1 MSATSSSRRSAPVRR
16 AAHAALLPASLIVSA
31 MLAACSKPPP
41 DAVAPRPVRA
51 QAVVLAAGAQDDNY
65 TGAVRARVES
75 DLAFRVGGKVVQRK
89 VDVGQQV
96 RTGDVL
102 AALDAG
108 DYGLGVAAAVNQEKA
123 AAVEAG
129 QAATDAA
136 RFARLQVAGAIG
148 QGEAERQ
155 QARADAAR
163 ERLDQARRQAELAR
177 NRATYAVLRAPF
189 DGVVTSVRFET
200 GQVVS
205 EGQTVMTLAAHG
217 EREIVVDIPE
227 TRVLQARRATLATA
241 SLWVDEA
248 NAALP
253 AVAGNAGRFA
263 VTLRELSPVAATA
276 TRTYR
281 ARYRVGSEA
290 PPMEL
295 GMTATVW
302 LQSGAVSGA
311 PRVATLPAAALHHRD
326 GHTAVWIVDA
336 AQRPALVP
344 VEVVRYGQDEVQV
357 TGLAEGQLVA
367 TAGVQKLTPGMTV
380 VAVNAEGQP
389 LARGATRM
397 TATPPPPWPRPRR
410 PLSRSR
416 SRGQRH
422 ERCSQPV
429 ALGGHA
435 SFAGAVPGRRGP
447 RQRRFLVP
455 QARAA
460 RGPELPRTDDD
471 GDRRVA
477 RRLGAGSAGPGAQP
491 DREETAGARALRQ
504 RAHLQPPGLRCA
516 VAVARGRHAQGGP
529 GGGVVPGAQAHRRPA
544 RPDACGCHRP
554 GDQ

>member
-1 MSATSSSRRSAPVRR
+1 MSATSSSRRSAPVRC
-16 AAHAALLPASLIVSA
+16 AAHAALLPASWIVSA

-65 TGAVRARVES
+65 TGAVRARVET

-253 AVAGNAGRFA
+253 AGAGNAGALRRDTA
-263 VTLRELSPVAATA
+263 RTLARGRNGDTHLSRTLSGGQRGAADGVGHDRDRVAAVRCRVGRTA
-276 TRTYR
+276 RGDAACRGAASPRWPHGGVDRRCCTAPR
-281 ARYRVGSEA
+281 ARAGRGGALRPGRGAGHRARRGPTGRDRRRAEAHAGNDGS
-290 PPMEL
+290 
-295 GMTATVW
+295 GR
-302 LQSGAVSGA
+302 QRRG
-311 PRVATLPAAALHHRD
+311 AAL
-326 GHTAVWIVDA
+326 G
-336 AQRPALVP
+336 
-344 VEVVRYGQDEVQV
+344 G
-357 TGLAEGQLVA
+357 
-367 TAGVQKLTPGMTV
+367 
-380 VAVNAEGQP
+380 
-389 LARGATRM
+389 GATRM
-397 TATPPPPWPRPRR
+397 TATPAAAMAATTAATVEITKP
-410 PLSRSR
+410 
-416 SRGQRH
+416 
-422 ERCSQPV
+422 
-429 ALGGHA
+429 
-435 SFAGAVPGRRGP
+435 
-447 RQRRFLVP
+447 
-455 QARAA
+455 RAA
-460 RGPELPRTDDD
+460 P
-471 GDRRVA
+471 
-477 RRLGAGSAGPGAQP
+477 
-491 DREETAGARALRQ
+491 
-504 RAHLQPPGLRCA
+504 
-516 VAVARGRHAQGGP
+516 
-529 GGGVVPGAQAHRRPA
+529 
-544 RPDACGCHRP
+544 
-554 GDQ
+554 